1 MRQALAHRQLA
12 PCQIDLGFFAVAFEL
27 LGDFEQA
34 LGRIRTA
41 IEYHVLDAFFELGV
55 KVGVYAQLPRVDNPH
70 VHARRNRVVQE
81 HGVNRFAHRLV
92 ATEGEGDV
100 GHAAAD
106 HGEGQVFFDPARR
119 VDEIH
124 RVVVV
129 FGDARGN
136 RENIGVKNDVAGRKA
151 NLLREDVVGAFA
163 NFDFALEGVG
173 LTLLVKRHDDRSR
186 AIAHDFSRVFDELRF
201 AFLE

>member
-106 HGEGQVFFDPARR
+106 HGER
-119 VDEIH
+119 
-124 RVVVV
+124 
-129 FGDARGN
+129 
-136 RENIGVKNDVAGRKA
+136 
-151 NLLREDVVGAFA
+151 
-163 NFDFALEGVG
+163 
-173 LTLLVKRHDDRSR
+173 
-186 AIAHDFSRVFDELRF
+186 
-201 AFLE
+201 